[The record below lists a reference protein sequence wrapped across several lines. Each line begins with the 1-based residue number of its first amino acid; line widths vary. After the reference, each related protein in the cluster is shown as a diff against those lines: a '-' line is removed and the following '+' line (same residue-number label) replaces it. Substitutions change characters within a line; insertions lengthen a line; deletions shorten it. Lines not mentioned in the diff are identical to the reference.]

1 MKKALLFESLDNNR
15 VRCRLC
21 AHYCVI
27 APGRRGICQVRE
39 NRNGVLYTLVYG
51 RTISRNVDPI
61 EKKPLYHFLPG
72 SRAFSIAA
80 PGCNFHCDWC
90 QNWEISQQPREGQII
105 AGQELAP
112 EAVVKEALAA
122 DCRSVAYTY
131 TEPTVFFEYCLDTAR
146 CARDN
151 GLRNVFISNGYMSAE
166 MLAQLHPWL
175 DAANI
180 DLKAFRDTT
189 YQRFAGGRLQP
200 VLDNLKRLHDYGIWT
215 EVTTLLIPGLNDSAA
230 ELRELAEFMVRE
242 LGPETP
248 WHVSRFFPQ
257 YKQNDRPPTPP
268 QTILTAVEIGR
279 AAGLQYIYPGNLAQK
294 TQTRCPGCG
303 AVLIERDGFRV
314 GLMPVTTAGCCPEC
328 GAQVGGIWGD
338 AGP

>member
-21 AHYCVI
+21 AHDCVI
-27 APGRRGICQVRE
+27 APGRRGLCQVRE
-39 NRNGVLYTLVYG
+39 NQDGVMYTLVYG

-72 SRAFSIAA
+72 SLAFSIAA
-80 PGCNFHCDWC
+80 PGCNLHCDWC
-90 QNWEISQQPREGQII
+90 QNWEISQQPREGQVL
-105 AGQELAP
+105 AGQDLAP
-112 EAVVKEALAA
+112 EAVAKEALAA
-122 DCRSVAYTY
+122 GCRSIAYTY
-131 TEPTVFFEYCLDTAR
+131 TEPTIFFEYCFDTAR
-146 CARDN
+146 AARDQ
-151 GLRNVFISNGYMSAE
+151 GLRNVLISNGFMSAE

-180 DLKAFRDTT
+180 DLKTFRDAT
-189 YQRFAGGRLQP
+189 YQRSAGGRLQP
-200 VLDNLKRLHDYGIWT
+200 VLDSLIRLRDYGIWT
-215 EVTTLLIPGLNDSAA
+215 EVTTLLIPGLNDSTE
-230 ELRELAEFMVRE
+230 ELRDLAEFMVQE

-248 WHVSRFFPQ
+248 WHVSRFFPT

-268 QTILTAVEIGR
+268 QTILQAVEIGR
-279 AAGLQYIYPGNLAQK
+279 LAGLRHIYPGNLAQE

-303 AVLIERDGFRV
+303 AVLIERYGFRV
-314 GLMPVTTAGCCPEC
+314 RLMRVTTAGHCPDC

-338 AGP
+338 AAP

>member
-21 AHYCVI
+21 AHDCVI
-27 APGRRGICQVRE
+27 VPGRRGLCQVRE
-39 NRNGVLYTLVYG
+39 NRDGVLYTLVYG

-72 SRAFSIAA
+72 SLAFSIAA
-80 PGCNFHCDWC
+80 PGCNLHCDWC
-90 QNWEISQQPREGQII
+90 QNWEISQQPREGQVL
-105 AGQELAP
+105 AGQDLPP

-122 DCRSVAYTY
+122 GCRSIAYTY

-146 CARDN
+146 AARDQ
-151 GLRNVFISNGYMSAE
+151 GLRNVLISNGFMSAE

-180 DLKAFRDTT
+180 DLKTFRDAT
-189 YQRFAGGRLQP
+189 YQRTTGGRLQP
-200 VLDNLKRLHDYGIWT
+200 VLDNLIRLRDYGIWT
-215 EVTTLLIPGLNDSAA
+215 EVTTLLIPGLNDSTE
-230 ELRELAEFMVRE
+230 ELRDLAEFMVQE

-248 WHVSRFFPQ
+248 WHVSRFFPT

-268 QTILTAVEIGR
+268 QTILQAVEIGR
-279 AAGLQYIYPGNLAQK
+279 LAGLRHIYPGNLAQE

-303 AVLIERDGFRV
+303 AVLIERYGFRV
-314 GLMPVTTAGCCPEC
+314 RLMRVTTAGHCPDC

-338 AGP
+338 AAP

>member
-122 DCRSVAYTY
+122 GCRSVAYTY

-268 QTILTAVEIGR
+268 QTILEAVEIGR

-314 GLMPVTTAGCCPEC
+314 GLMRVTTASCCPEC